1 MNFYKIHVS
10 YKGTNYFGWQ
20 IQNSLEGKKTVQG
33 EINSALSKLCQS
45 EDIKTLGSSRT
56 DAGVHAIEQVFR
68 AALPLNLPLSALDLG
83 LNSFLPPDIRILK
96 AEFSSQDFHPVGA
109 AIWKEYLYY
118 FSNIRPSPFEED
130 LFAYYP
136 YELDYSQM
144 EAASKLFLG
153 KHDFKNFQCT
163 GTEVPTTIRE
173 IFEIELSKVVRV
185 SPWGE
190 LPLVCLR
197 IRGDGFLK
205 QMVRMIMGSLWSVG
219 RGKTSIPRVREA
231 IEMTTMERVGFVAP
245 ACGLYLHK
253 IHF

>member
-1 MNFYKIHVS
+1 MNFYKIFVS

-20 IQNSLEGKKTVQG
+20 IQNSVEGKKTIQG
-33 EINSALSKLCQS
+33 EINQALSKICQS
-45 EDIKTLGSSRT
+45 EEIKTLGSSRT
-56 DAGVHAIEQVFR
+56 DTGVHAIEQVFR
-68 AALPLNLPLSALDLG
+68 ASLPLKLPLSALELG

-118 FSNIRPSPFEED
+118 YSQTEPSPFEKD
-130 LFAYYP
+130 LFSHYP
-136 YELDYSQM
+136 YDLNFSKM
-144 EAASKLFLG
+144 EKAAKLFLG
-153 KHDFKNFQCT
+153 KHDFKNFQCV
-163 GTEVPTTIRE
+163 GTEVPTTVRE
-173 IFEIELSKVVRV
+173 ILEIELSHYNRV

-190 LPLVCLR
+190 LPLICLR

-205 QMVRMIMGSLWSVG
+205 QMVRMIVGTLWSVG
-219 RGKTSIPRVREA
+219 RGKTDISIVKNA
-231 IEMTTMERVGFVAP
+231 IDMTVTERVGFVAP

>member
-1 MNFYKIHVS
+1 MNFYKIYVS

-20 IQNSLEGKKTVQG
+20 IQNTPDGKKTIQG
-33 EINSALSKLCQS
+33 EINVALAKLCQN
-45 EDIKTLGSSRT
+45 ENIKTLGSSRT

-68 AALPLNLPLSALDLG
+68 AVLPINLPLSALELG
-83 LNSFLPPDIRILK
+83 LNSFLPPEIRILK
-96 AEFSSQDFHPVGA
+96 AEFSSVEFHPVGA

-118 FSNIRPSPFEED
+118 YSHIRPSPFESD
-130 LFAYYP
+130 LFSHYP
-136 YELDYSQM
+136 YDLDYSQM
-144 EAASKLFLG
+144 EKAAKLFLG

-163 GTEVPTTIRE
+163 GTDVPTTVRE
-173 IFEIELSKVVRV
+173 IFEIELSKETRV
-185 SPWGE
+185 GPWGE

-219 RGKTSIPRVREA
+219 RGKTTIPMVKDA
-231 IEMTTMERVGFVAP
+231 LDMKTVERVGFVAP
-245 ACGLYLHK
+245 PSGLYLHK

>member
-1 MNFYKIHVS
+1 M
-10 YKGTNYFGWQ
+10 
-20 IQNSLEGKKTVQG
+20 EGKKTVQG
-33 EINSALSKLCQS
+33 EINQALSKLCQS

-68 AALPLNLPLSALDLG
+68 ASLPLNLPLSALEQG
-83 LNSFLPPDIRILK
+83 LNSFLPSDIRILK

-109 AIWKEYLYY
+109 AVWKEYLYY
-118 FSNIRPSPFEED
+118 YSDIRPSPFEED

-136 YELDYSQM
+136 YQLDFSQM
-144 EAASKLFLG
+144 EVAAKLFLG
-153 KHDFKNFQCT
+153 KHDFKNFQCV

-173 IFEIELSKVVRV
+173 IFEIELFKEQRI
-185 SPWGE
+185 SPWGD

-197 IRGDGFLK
+197 IKGDGFLK
-205 QMVRMIMGSLWSVG
+205 QMVRMIMGTLWSVG
-219 RGKTSIPRVREA
+219 RGKTSIPRVKEA
-231 IEMTTMERVGFVAP
+231 VDMEITERVGFVAP